1 VPGLDRKMDNGAAA
15 AGAGSGGVTLAQQM
29 ERFPMLK
36 GAPRGR
42 VVVSHSLLAFLA
54 IANMLSASR
63 FFIGLKH
70 GGEFRWQEAVEG
82 GGGSH

>member
-1 VPGLDRKMDNGAAA
+1 
-15 AGAGSGGVTLAQQM
+15 
-29 ERFPMLK
+29 MLK